1 MTIASILDSII
12 AVILVITTASLL
24 VTALYELIGEI
35 LQRRAKR
42 LYSTV
47 KLALDNPGQST
58 LVDYVFSHSLTKS
71 SWNGDSPR
79 QPSDYFSRSVLPI
92 FFGPR
97 APVNIDSQR
106 LAQVLLRFIRSSRGS
121 KLEQYPALENLW
133 NASGKNEEKFLQ
145 EAPKWAEDI
154 FHNISTGNQNKRS
167 FWYFIIGLVL
177 CSLVNINVITI
188 STKIA
193 QKNDLSYLVESAR
206 TLTQTAEDDQ
216 PPTAPPSQQNV
227 AGYFANLLEL
237 SVHVGLEPGNALCDN
252 GLTAL
257 IGRNDLDEDDI
268 NAELNAELNNKFEA
282 YCGASTN
289 NDKSKKDLAS
299 DLRCALKL
307 IERHRESSEE
317 TLEKAFKSECIKD
330 TTANGDE
337 EVRVS
342 AADLRCFVDN
352 IGALNEQNP
361 DAELSDEEL
370 SDEELNKELITT
382 FETFCS
388 DGPIARYFSSLK
400 ARFLAAPFST
410 TIGYFLTALLLS
422 LGSGFWLSLL
432 KKSLSV
438 RAYVYG
444 GAKKAVATKG

>member
-121 KLEQYPALENLW
+121 KLEQYPALKNLW
-133 NASGKNEEKFLQ
+133 DASGKNEEKFLQ

-193 QKNDLSYLVESAR
+193 QKNDLSYLVEGAR
-206 TLTQTAEDDQ
+206 ILTQTADAGQ
-216 PPTAPPSQQNV
+216 NQTAPPQQNV
-227 AGYFANLLEL
+227 ASYFANLLEL
-237 SVHVGLEPGNALCDN
+237 SVHIGLEPSNALCENEWTSFIERN
-252 GLTAL
+252 GLEENET
-257 IGRNDLDEDDI
+257 GKDLKD
-268 NAELNAELNNKFEA
+268 KFEA

-289 NDKSKKDLAS
+289 NDKAKKDLAS
-299 DLRCALKL
+299 NLRCALKL
-307 IERHRESSEE
+307 IER
-317 TLEKAFKSECIKD
+317 T
-330 TTANGDE
+330 
-337 EVRVS
+337 
-342 AADLRCFVDN
+342 
-352 IGALNEQNP
+352 
-361 DAELSDEEL
+361 
-370 SDEELNKELITT
+370 
-382 FETFCS
+382 
-388 DGPIARYFSSLK
+388 
-400 ARFLAAPFST
+400 
-410 TIGYFLTALLLS
+410 
-422 LGSGFWLSLL
+422 
-432 KKSLSV
+432 
-438 RAYVYG
+438 
-444 GAKKAVATKG
+444 